1 VNASEFIA
9 KWRPVELRERQA
21 CHEHFLDLCELLGHP
36 KPAADDPTGERFC
49 FERGAKKLGGEDGW
63 ADVWKK
69 GYFGW
74 EYKGKHKDLK
84 AAYKQLNDYREALE
98 NPPLLVVCDMERI
111 EVHTNFTNTDSQVH
125 DLSLDALNTPEG
137 MRILRAVFFDP
148 ESLRPTRQRVEITK
162 VVARKVGELAQALRS
177 RGVEPHT
184 AARFLDRL
192 VFCMFAEDVGLLRK
206 GLFSEILARA
216 RQEPKR
222 LRPMLG
228 DLFGK
233 MAAGGFFGADE
244 IKRFNGNLFDDASV
258 LDLLPNEI
266 GLLDAAAKPDWSD
279 VEPAIFGTLFER
291 GLDPDRRSQI
301 GAHFTSREDIET
313 LVEPVVMQPLRR
325 EWDEFR
331 TMVLNVLATGKKR
344 PPQPPRPP
352 GEGRGEG
359 TARAPRKLSGVAL
372 AKAHAEADSL
382 VRNFL
387 DRLASVKVLDPA
399 CGSGNFLYVTLQ
411 KLMGLEREV
420 LNFGAAHGVPSFI
433 PRVDPLQLYGIEIN
447 AYAFELAQMTVW
459 IGYLQALNRQGFH
472 LPDNPVLKPMDTIQ
486 CRDAIL
492 DLSDPEHPKEP
503 DWPAVDFIV
512 SNPPFLGTKKLR
524 SGLGDEYVEKLF
536 ALYADRIPN
545 FSDLCCY
552 WFEKARKQVAE
563 RKCKRAGLLATQG
576 IRGGLNREVLKRIKE
591 TGDIFWAESDREWVL
606 DGANVH
612 VSMVGLDDG
621 SEQQRVLNG
630 DSVATIYANLT
641 AKTDIAQ
648 SERLPENAAIGFIAD
663 VKAGRFD
670 LPEAEALVLLGQT
683 NPNRQPS
690 SGVLL
695 PWVNG
700 QDILQWW
707 HGYWIIDFGSDLPED
722 RAALYERPFELV
734 KARVLPERL
743 KVKRKRYRELW
754 WLHAE
759 PCTAMRRKLAPL
771 PRFIVTPTVAKHRVF
786 AWLEAPTL
794 PDHQLVAIA
803 RADDYFFGVLHSRVH
818 EVWARAQGTQLRE
831 RESGFRYTPTTC
843 FETFP
848 LPWPPG
854 QEPGVKEAVIASDP
868 ARGAGERDDP
878 AETTGLLRAA
888 KRGPR
893 NDTGGDERV
902 QAIAAAAKELDEL
915 RSNWLNPPEWVRE
928 EVLEFP
934 GSTDGPW
941 ARYVCDPDDRGI
953 GTVRYPR
960 LVPKDAEYA
969 LKLKARTLTNLYNE
983 RPTWLALAHDKL
995 DAAVFAA
1002 YGWDPAMSD
1011 DQLLESLLALNVE
1024 RGSGER
1030 NRQDRA

>member
-1 VNASEFIA
+1 MAPKEEIGMNASEFIA

-21 CHEHFLDLCELLGHP
+21 CQEHFLDLCELLGHP
-36 KPAADDPTGERFC
+36 KPAAEDPTGERFC

-74 EYKGKHKDLK
+74 EYKGRHKDLK
-84 AAYKQLNDYREALE
+84 AAYKQLNDYREDLE
-98 NPPLLVVCDMERI
+98 NPPLLVVCDTERI

-125 DLSLDALNTPEG
+125 DLSLKALGTPEG
-137 MRILRAVFFDP
+137 MRTLRAVFFDP

-162 VVARKVGELAQALRS
+162 EVASKVGELAQALRS
-177 RGVEPHT
+177 RGVDPLD

-206 GLFSEILARA
+206 GLFSEILVRA
-216 RQEPKR
+216 RQDPRR
-222 LRPMLG
+222 LRPMLA

-233 MAAGGFFGADE
+233 MASGGFFGADE
-244 IKRFNGNLFDDASV
+244 IKRFNGNLFDNAEV
-258 LDLLPNEI
+258 LDLQSNEI
-266 GLLDAAAKPDWSD
+266 ALLDAAAKPDWSE

-301 GAHFTSREDIET
+301 GAHFTSRDDIET

-344 PPQPPRPP
+344 PTGGEKPPV
-352 GEGRGEG
+352 G
-359 TARAPRKLSGVAL
+359 
-372 AKAHAEADSL
+372 KAMDKTHREVDSL

-387 DRLASVKVLDPA
+387 DRLTTVKVLDPA

-411 KLMGLEREV
+411 DLMALEREV
-420 LNFGAAHGVPSFI
+420 LNFAAAHGVPSFI

-447 AYAFELAQMTVW
+447 PYASELAQMVVW

-492 DLSDPEHPKEP
+492 DLSDSEHPKEP
-503 DWPAVDFIV
+503 EWPAVDFIV

-552 WFEKARKQVAE
+552 WFEKARKHLAE

-591 TGDIFWAESDREWVL
+591 TGDIFWAESDRDWVL

-630 DSVATIYANLT
+630 DSVVTIYANLT

-648 SERLPENAAIGFIAD
+648 SERLAESAAIGFIAD

-670 LPEAEALVLLGQT
+670 LPEAEALVLLAQT

-690 SGVLL
+690 SDVLL

-700 QDILQWW
+700 QDILQRC
-707 HGYWIIDFGSDLPED
+707 HGYWIIDFGPDLPED

-803 RADDYFFGVLHSRVH
+803 RADDYFFGVLHSRFH

-848 LPWPPG
+848 FPWPPG
-854 QEPGVKEAVIASDP
+854 QEPAGDARVKAIA
-868 ARGAGERDDP
+868 E
-878 AETTGLLRAA
+878 AA
-888 KRGPR
+888 KR
-893 NDTGGDERV
+893 
-902 QAIAAAAKELDEL
+902 LDEL

-934 GSTDGPW
+934 GSADGPW
-941 ARYVCDPDDRGI
+941 ARYVHDPDARGI

-960 LVPKDAEYA
+960 LVPKDAECA
-969 LKLKARTLTNLYNE
+969 VKLKTRTLTNLYNE

-995 DAAVFAA
+995 DAAVFTA

-1011 DQLLESLLALNVE
+1011 DQLLESLLALNLHRAETSRRVGE
-1024 RGSGER
+1024 GS
-1030 NRQDRA
+1030 

>member
-1 VNASEFIA
+1 MTASEFVA

-63 ADVWKK
+63 ADVWKR

-84 AAYKQLNDYREALE
+84 AAYKQLNDYREDLE
-98 NPPLLVVCDMERI
+98 NPPLLVVCDMEHI
-111 EVHTNFTNTDSQVH
+111 EVHTNFTNTDSQVY

-162 VVARKVGELAQALRS
+162 EVARKVGELAQALRS

-233 MAAGGFFGADE
+233 MASGGFFGADE

-266 GLLDAAAKPDWSD
+266 GLLDAAAKPDWSE
-279 VEPAIFGTLFER
+279 VEPAIFGALFER
-291 GLDPDRRSQI
+291 GLDPDKRSQI

-344 PPQPPRPP
+344 PKGGEKPPV
-352 GEGRGEG
+352 G
-359 TARAPRKLSGVAL
+359 KAL
-372 AKAHAEADSL
+372 DKAHHEVDSL

-472 LPDNPVLKPMDTIQ
+472 LPDNPVLRPMDTIQ

-492 DLSDPEHPKEP
+492 DLSDPEHPREP
-503 DWPAVDFIV
+503 VWPAVDFIV
-512 SNPPFLGTKKLR
+512 SNPPFLGRSKLR
-524 SGLGDEYVEKLF
+524 SGLGGDYLERLF
-536 ALYADRIPN
+536 EVYKDRVPQS
-545 FSDLCCY
+545 SDLCCY
-552 WFEKARKQVAE
+552 WFEKARHHIEK
-563 RKCKRAGLLATQG
+563 RRCHRAGLLATQG
-576 IRGGLNREVLKRIKE
+576 IRGGKNRQVLARIKNS
-591 TGDIFWAESDREWVL
+591 GDIFFAVSDREWIL

-612 VSMVGLDDG
+612 VSMVGFDDG
-621 SEQQRVLNG
+621 SDTFRVLDG
-630 DSVATIYANLT
+630 
-641 AKTDIAQ
+641 
-648 SERLPENAAIGFIAD
+648 AAIGAINPSLSSSVDLSGALRLVENRD
-663 VKAGRFD
+663 LASRGSQKRGPFD
-670 LPEAEALVLLGQT
+670 LPEERALAMLRAPG
-683 NPNRQPS
+683 NPH
-690 SGVLL
+690 GL
-695 PWVNG
+695 PNSDVVVPYWNG
-700 QDILQWW
+700 ADLT
-707 HGYWIIDFGSDLPED
+707 GRPRNDWIIDFGAGGVRET
-722 RAALYERPFELV
+722 AALFQEPFGHVEQY
-734 KARVLPERL
+734 VLPERRNNNDARL
-743 KVKRKRYRELW
+743 RTSW
-754 WLHAE
+754 WLHGITQ
-759 PCTAMRRKLAPL
+759 PAMRQRILQL
-771 PRFIVTPTVAKHRVF
+771 ERFVVSARVAKHRLF
-786 AWLEAPTL
+786 AWLRPPFL
-794 PDHQLVAIA
+794 PDDQLIVFA
-803 RADDYFFGVLHSRVH
+803 RPDDYFLGVLHSRVH

-848 LPWPPG
+848 FPWPPG
-854 QEPGVKEAVIASDP
+854 QEPGAKEAVIASDP
-868 ARGAGERDDP
+868 ARGAGERGDP

-902 QAIAAAAKELDEL
+902 QAIAEAAKELDEL

-934 GSTDGPW
+934 GSVDGPW
-941 ARYVCDPDDRGI
+941 ARYVHDPDARGI
-953 GTVRYPR
+953 GIVRYPR
-960 LVPKDAEYA
+960 LVPRDAECA
-969 LKLKARTLTNLYNE
+969 ANLKARTLTNLYNQ
-983 RPTWLALAHDKL
+983 RPTWLALAHEKL
-995 DAAVFAA
+995 DASVFSA
-1002 YGWDPAMSD
+1002 YGWNPAMSD
-1011 DQLLESLLALNVE
+1011 DQLLESLLALNLE
-1024 RGSGER
+1024 RSSG
-1030 NRQDRA
+1030 

>member
-1 VNASEFIA
+1 MNVSEFIA

-63 ADVWKK
+63 ADVWKR

-84 AAYKQLNDYREALE
+84 AAYKQLNDYREDLE
-98 NPPLLVVCDMERI
+98 NPPLLVVCDMEHI

-125 DLSLDALNTPEG
+125 DLSLDALGTPEG
-137 MRILRAVFFDP
+137 MRTLRAVFFDP

-162 VVARKVGELAQALRS
+162 EVARKVGELAQALRS

-216 RQEPKR
+216 RQQPKR

-233 MAAGGFFGADE
+233 MAVGGFFGADE

-291 GLDPDRRSQI
+291 GLDPDKRSQI

-325 EWDEFR
+325 EWDEYR

-344 PPQPPRPP
+344 PNGGEKPPV
-352 GEGRGEG
+352 G
-359 TARAPRKLSGVAL
+359 KAL
-372 AKAHAEADSL
+372 DKAHREVDSL

-387 DRLASVKVLDPA
+387 DRLTTVKVLDPA

-420 LNFGAAHGVPSFI
+420 LNFSAAHGVPSFI
-433 PRVDPLQLYGIEIN
+433 PRVDPLQLHGIEIN
-447 AYAFELAQMTVW
+447 RYAAELAQMTVW

-472 LPDNPVLKPMDTIQ
+472 LPDDPVLKKMDTIQ

-503 DWPAVDFIV
+503 EWPTVDFIV
-512 SNPPFLGTKKLR
+512 SNPPFLGGNR
-524 SGLGDEYVEKLF
+524 IRDGLSDDYVEKLF
-536 ALYADRIPN
+536 ALYGQRIPN

-552 WFEKARKQVAE
+552 WFEKTRAHIEAE
-563 RKCKRAGLLATQG
+563 NCERAGLLATQA
-576 IRGGLNREVLKRIKE
+576 IRGGANRRVLERIRA
-591 TGDIFWAESDREWVL
+591 TANIFFAESDRPWVL

-612 VSMVGLDDG
+612 VSMVGFGTGSSEAQPLLDGRLVTEISVSLG
-621 SEQQRVLNG
+621 SGADISPAHRQSENRGLCFMGPSPKAPFDIEAERAISLLTQPVNAAGVPNSDVVRPVVSGIDITQRVRGLWTL
-630 DSVATIYANLT
+630 DFAL
-641 AKTDIAQ
+641 
-648 SERLPENAAIGFIAD
+648 RAI
-663 VKAGRFD
+663 
-670 LPEAEALVLLGQT
+670 
-683 NPNRQPS
+683 
-690 SGVLL
+690 
-695 PWVNG
+695 
-700 QDILQWW
+700 
-707 HGYWIIDFGSDLPED
+707 ED
-722 RAALYERPFELV
+722 ACRYETPFEYV
-734 KARVLPERL
+734 RHVVLPVRQAS
-743 KVKRKRYRELW
+743 RRGDYRGAW
-754 WLHAE
+754 WQYA
-759 PCTAMRRKLAPL
+759 R
-771 PRFIVTPTVAKHRVF
+771 PRVDLRNAVGGLSRVIVTPEVSKHRLFVWVRPEIL
-786 AWLEAPTL
+786 ANQQTL
-794 PDHQLVAIA
+794 IVA
-803 RADDYFFGVLHSRVH
+803 RSDDYFFGVLHSRVH

-848 LPWPPG
+848 FPWSPG
-854 QEPGVKEAVIASDP
+854 QEPPEDP
-868 ARGAGERDDP
+868 
-878 AETTGLLRAA
+878 
-888 KRGPR
+888 
-893 NDTGGDERV
+893 RV
-902 QAIAAAAKELDEL
+902 QAIAEAAKELDEL

-934 GSTDGPW
+934 GSVDGPW
-941 ARYVCDPDDRGI
+941 ARYVHDPEDRGI

-960 LVPKDAEYA
+960 IVPKDAECA
-969 LKLKARTLTNLYNE
+969 VKLKARTLTNLYNQP
-983 RPTWLALAHDKL
+983 PTWLALAHEKL

-1002 YGWDPAMSD
+1002 YGWDPSMTD
-1011 DQLLESLLALNVE
+1011 DQLLESLLAVNLK
-1024 RGSGER
+1024 
-1030 NRQDRA
+1030 RAGTAT